1 LTDDMPKPRLPYLR
15 HERNRHGTWCWYFRK
30 DNGPRIRINEEFG
43 TAAFR
48 TAYDAALA
56 GTPVETTAPARSGS
70 VAWLVDKYKA
80 SGKFLSAAESTR
92 YFRGNFLK
100 QMVTAVGEKP
110 ASKITKK
117 VIQNSMEARSA
128 TPHHANNMLIAVSQ
142 MFEWAVENDYV
153 AENPCAEVKAF
164 STPKSDGHHTWTVEQ
179 VTIYRDHHPV
189 GTRARLA
196 IDLLLFTGL
205 RRSDIIKVGRQH
217 IKEGLL
223 TFRTRK
229 TKAVVYIPIFPEL
242 RASIDATPTHDL
254 TFLTAER
261 GQPFKTPESFGA
273 RFRIWCDEAGL
284 PSICTPHGIRK
295 AGATIAANDGAS
307 AQELMAM
314 YGWSRISMAEMYT
327 RAADKTRLARAAA
340 ERIANNFSPHLQKSA
355 AEPDAGTG
363 RK

>member
-1 LTDDMPKPRLPYLR
+1 MTDDMPKPRLPYLR

-30 DNGPRIRINEEFG
+30 ENGPRIRINEEFG
-43 TAAFR
+43 TPAFR
-48 TAYDAALA
+48 AAYDAALS
-56 GTPVETTAPARSGS
+56 GSPVEVTQTVRSGS

-80 SGKFLSAAESTR
+80 SGKFLAAAESTR

-100 QMVTAVGEKP
+100 QMVKAVGEKP

-117 VIQNSMEARSA
+117 VIQNSMEDRSA
-128 TPHHANNMLIAVSQ
+128 TPHHANNMLVAISQ

-153 AENPCAEVKAF
+153 KENPCADVKPF
-164 STPKSDGHHTWTVEQ
+164 PTKPSDGHHTWTVEQ
-179 VTIYRDHHPV
+179 VEIYRAHHPV

-205 RRSDIIKVGRQH
+205 RRSDIIKIGKQH
-217 IKEGLL
+217 VREGLL

-242 RASIDATPTHDL
+242 RASIDATKTGDL
-254 TFLTAER
+254 AFLTAER
-261 GQPFKTPESFGA
+261 GRPFSTPESFGA

-284 PSICTPHGIRK
+284 TTDCTAHGVRK
-295 AGATIAANDGAS
+295 AGATIAANLGAS

-314 YGWSRISMAEMYT
+314 YGWSRISMAEVYT

-340 ERIANNFSPHLQKSA
+340 ERIANSFSPHPQKSA
-355 AEPDAGTG
+355 ADQ
-363 RK
+363 